1 MNKYW
6 MIGTK
11 ASSFINRFIKFID
24 QGMTTGNEF
33 LIKKLDDNK
42 THLLISR
49 GGVKLDE
56 FSSSSTANQYLEAWA
71 AFGFVIKAEGKYIVN
86 TNLDSKEDL
95 IKLSKIYVVKKS
107 KDKQTQRYRNTILIN
122 VLFNASVINWID
134 ISKKGIEQPKGDFKP
149 ESIVKLIGSYEE
161 EIAKDKTFVKQM
173 KEVYDKQF

>member
-11 ASSFINRFIKFID
+11 ASTFIARFIKFAD

-33 LIKKLDDNK
+33 FISELDDKK
-42 THLLISR
+42 THLLISK

-71 AFGFVIKAEGKYIVN
+71 AFGFIVKDGRKYIVN
-86 TNLDSKEDL
+86 TDLSSKEDL
-95 IKLSKIYVVKKS
+95 VKLSKIYLVKKS
-107 KDKQTQRYRNTILIN
+107 KDKQMQRYRNTILIN
-122 VLFNASVINWID
+122 TLFNASVINWID
-134 ISKKGIEQPKGDFKP
+134 ISKKGIEQPKGDLKV
-149 ESIVKLIGSYEE
+149 ESIMKLIGSYEE
-161 EIAKDKTFVKQM
+161 ELTKDKTFVKQA